1 MANNLP
7 SNCIILITGVPGAG
21 KTTISY
27 ELLNAYEEIRIIE
40 ETDIIREILL
50 GYNDYLSDNE
60 RIEINNINKSDV
72 LLSYNMAAEQCN
84 IMKYSL
90 YQIIKRQ
97 QRKGIP
103 TIINGVH
110 IVPEV
115 LYPFLP
121 FDNLLYITLYLGSEA
136 ELMSRLKSRNQHKYS
151 KESIPF
157 LYESNETLVEKTK
170 KLSIVHPNIIT
181 FNTGSISKDETI
193 AALKHS
199 IDRYYGINT

>member
-1 MANNLP
+1 MANTLP
-7 SNCIILITGVPGAG
+7 SNCIVLISGVPGTG

-40 ETDIIREILL
+40 ETDVIREILL

-60 RIEINNINKSDV
+60 RIKINNIYKSDV
-72 LLSYNMAAEQCN
+72 LLSYDTAAEQCN

-110 IVPEV
+110 IVPEI
-115 LYPFLP
+115 LYSFLS
-121 FDNLLYITLYLGSEA
+121 FDNLLYITLYLGSES
-136 ELMSRLKSRNQHKYS
+136 ELMSRLKIRNQHKYS
-151 KESIPF
+151 KENIPF
-157 LYESNETLVEKTK
+157 LYESNKTLVEKTRQ
-170 KLSIVHPNIIT
+170 LSIVHPNIIT
-181 FNTGSISKDETI
+181 FNTGTMSKDETI
-193 AALKHS
+193 TALKHL
-199 IDRYYGINT
+199 IDRYYIINT

>member
-1 MANNLP
+1 MNSLP
-7 SNCIILITGVPGAG
+7 SDCILLISGVPGTG

-40 ETDIIREILL
+40 ETDIIRETLL
-50 GYNDYLSDNE
+50 GYSDYLSDHE
-60 RIEINNINKSDV
+60 RISINSIYKSDV
-72 LLSYNMAAEQCN
+72 LMSYDMATEQCN

-110 IVPEV
+110 IIPEV
-115 LYPFLP
+115 LYSFLP
-121 FDNLLYITLYLGSEA
+121 LDNLLYITLYLGSEA
-136 ELMSRLKSRNQHKYS
+136 ELMSRLEVRDQKKYS

-157 LYESNETLVEKTK
+157 LYASNKALEEKTK

-181 FNTGSISKDETI
+181 FNTGSISKGETI
-193 AALKHS
+193 TALKFL
-199 IDRYYGINT
+199 INRYYGINT